1 MGKRFKLLRVPVSV
15 EYQHPIMGRIYGLYC
30 WFKCIRAF
38 KISIC
43 KKNYYYLAI
52 PKYEVE

>member
-1 MGKRFKLLRVPVSV
+1 MGKKFKLLRVPVSV

-30 WFKCIRAF
+30 WFKCIKFF
-38 KISIC
+38 KINIH
-43 KKNYYYLAI
+43 KKIYYCLAV